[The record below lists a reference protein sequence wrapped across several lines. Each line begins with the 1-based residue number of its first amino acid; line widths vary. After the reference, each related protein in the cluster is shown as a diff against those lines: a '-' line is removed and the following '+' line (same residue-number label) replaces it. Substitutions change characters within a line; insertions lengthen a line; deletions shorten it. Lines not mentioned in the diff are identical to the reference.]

1 MILNVILVV
10 LVVLVLSNIGLVFYI
25 KKELEIFEK
34 HFELIYENLI
44 ENINKLHL
52 DLYKINGEI
61 FKKPLYSTN
70 DIIVKSS
77 PNIIDLIEVGD
88 YVNGC
93 EVLDKYI
100 YANCDNV
107 LLLIIR

>member
-10 LVVLVLSNIGLVFYI
+10 LVVLVLINIGLVFYI

-44 ENINKLHL
+44 EDINKLHL

-61 FKKPLYSTN
+61 FKKLETQSDQIKNIPK
-70 DIIVKSS
+70 DITIK
-77 PNIIDLIEVGD
+77 
-88 YVNGC
+88 
-93 EVLDKYI
+93 
-100 YANCDNV
+100 NV
-107 LLLIIR
+107 LSLP